1 MSEEEYVATLLA
13 ILTNPAPSGIDP
25 ADPYRRADDGI
36 DRYDGFGRDVRVIDL
51 GVVDGRYGDDLEVS
65 FVLSLPAPRGGPPAR
80 WSAGPEAGR
89 KAGCGTSGTA
99 GPGDAAAPAAAD
111 AGRRGGRH

>member
-51 GVVDGRYGDDLEVS
+51 GVVDTTGEPPPEIS
-65 FVLSLPAPRGGPPAR
+65 GPPPSGRPWRGHDQATGER
-80 WSAGPEAGR
+80 RVSA
-89 KAGCGTSGTA
+89 
-99 GPGDAAAPAAAD
+99 PGAVVP
-111 AGRRGGRH
+111 RSF